1 MSPEL
6 WSRLVKA
13 ALRGNNQRTV
23 EAGVLRKDREVFR
36 ERVAFRPKQ
45 KNLQGR
51 MEILHV
57 ADKRKEL

>member
-1 MSPEL
+1 M
-6 WSRLVKA
+6 KA